1 MIAPAD
7 IRFCIKGLNMSYLYL
22 AIAIIAEVAGT
33 AALKSSE
40 GFTNLVPSV
49 IVVLGYGM
57 AFYFLSLV
65 LDEIPVGVAYAIWS
79 GAGVVLISVVGAAV
93 FGQKLDL
100 PAIVGMALV
109 VSGIVVMN
117 VFSSSV
123 QH

>member
-1 MIAPAD
+1 
-7 IRFCIKGLNMSYLYL
+7 MSYVYL
-22 AIAIIAEVAGT
+22 ALAIIAEVAGT

-40 GFTNLVPSV
+40 GFTNLIPSI

-65 LDEIPVGVAYAIWS
+65 LNHIPVGVAYAIWA
-79 GAGVVLISVVGAAV
+79 GAGVVLISLVGAAM

-100 PAIVGMALV
+100 PAIVGMALI

>member
-1 MIAPAD
+1 
-7 IRFCIKGLNMSYLYL
+7 MSYLYL

-40 GFTNLVPSV
+40 GFSNVLPS
-49 IVVLGYGM
+49 IVVVVGYGT

-65 LDEIPVGVAYAIWS
+65 LKTIPVGIAYAIWS
-79 GAGVVLISVVGAAV
+79 GAGLVLISLVGLAV

-100 PAIVGMALV
+100 PAIAGIGLIIT
-109 VSGIVVMN
+109 GIVIMN

-123 QH
+123 

>member
-1 MIAPAD
+1 
-7 IRFCIKGLNMSYLYL
+7 MSYLYL

-40 GFTNLVPSV
+40 GFTNVLPS
-49 IVVLGYGM
+49 IVVVVGYGT

-65 LDEIPVGVAYAIWS
+65 LKTIPVGIAYAIWS
-79 GAGVVLISVVGAAV
+79 GAGLVLISLVGLAV

-100 PAIVGMALV
+100 PAIAGIGLIIT
-109 VSGIVVMN
+109 GIVIMN

-123 QH
+123 

>member
-1 MIAPAD
+1 
-7 IRFCIKGLNMSYLYL
+7 MSYLYL
-22 AIAIIAEVAGT
+22 AIAIVAEVAGT

-40 GFTNLVPSV
+40 GFTNLLPS
-49 IVVLGYGM
+49 IVVVVGYSI

-65 LDEIPVGVAYAIWS
+65 LKTIPVGVAYAIWS
-79 GAGVVLISVVGAAV
+79 GAGIVLISVVGLAI

-100 PAIVGMALV
+100 PAIVGMALIIT
-109 VSGIVVMN
+109 GIVIMN

>member
-1 MIAPAD
+1 
-7 IRFCIKGLNMSYLYL
+7 MSYVYL
-22 AIAIIAEVAGT
+22 ALAIFAEVAGT

-40 GFTNLVPSV
+40 GFTNLVPSI

-65 LDEIPVGVAYAIWS
+65 LNEIPVGVAYAIWS
-79 GAGVVLISVVGAAV
+79 GAGVVLISVLGVAM

-100 PAIVGMALV
+100 PAIGGMALII
-109 VSGIVVMN
+109 SGIVVMN

>member
-1 MIAPAD
+1 
-7 IRFCIKGLNMSYLYL
+7 MSYLYL

-40 GFTNLVPSV
+40 GFTNLLPSIV
-49 IVVLGYGM
+49 VVLGYST

-65 LDEIPVGVAYAIWS
+65 LKTIPVGIAYAIWS
-79 GAGVVLISVVGAAV
+79 GAGIVLISVVGLAI
-93 FGQKLDL
+93 FGQRLDI
-100 PAIVGMALV
+100 PAVIGLGLIVA
-109 VSGIVVMN
+109 GIVIMN